1 MNKKDQYFDNCELLG
16 LGKDAETLKDVLVYK
31 VKENDFIWVKPL
43 ERILEDNIDECKI
56 LDVFKLAAER
66 LNYPEKDVVS
76 YLKEFIFPDDTLR
89 ERAEMF
95 KKEL

>member
-1 MNKKDQYFDNCELLG
+1 MRNNDN
-16 LGKDAETLKDVLVYK
+16 
-31 VKENDFIWVKPL
+31 NN
-43 ERILEDNIDECKI
+43 ILSVRNFEDESQDMGINCFNFSKI

-95 KKEL
+95 KNEL

>member
-1 MNKKDQYFDNCELLG
+1 MN
-16 LGKDAETLKDVLVYK
+16 LK
-31 VKENDFIWVKPL
+31 IW
-43 ERILEDNIDECKI
+43 E
-56 LDVFKLAAER
+56 